1 MRRAP
6 SLVRTL
12 LVGALGL
19 GVLGFGVARPAGA
32 QVGHDPASS
41 PYEDLRGRQAATIGI
56 GTLAP
61 GRDPAGVA
69 PKSGVMLTGRYELQ
83 LTRPLWF
90 FARLGVAPSLERPI
104 KDPLFTD
111 AQRDAGTERHPMLL
125 TEVGLT
131 MNLTGNKSWRRIVP
145 QFHSAIG
152 FVTDGNTKFVL
163 GGYKF
168 GSAFTISYGLGARV
182 TTGRDW
188 ELHADLTRVHW
199 KYTYPDAY
207 GTGSDPLVPSG
218 RLGPW
223 VGNSVMQI
231 GVSRFFFR

>member
-1 MRRAP
+1 MRRA
-6 SLVRTL
+6 SVVAR
-12 LVGALGL
+12 AFFL
-19 GVLGFGVARPAGA
+19 GVLGFGGVRSVAA
-32 QVGHDPASS
+32 QVGHDPATS

-69 PKSGVMLTGRYELQ
+69 PKSGLMLTGRYDLQ

-90 FARLGVAPSLERPI
+90 FARLGIAPSLERPI

-111 AQRDAGTERHPMLL
+111 AQRDAGTERHPMVLS
-125 TEVGLT
+125 EVGLN

-145 QFHSAIG
+145 QLHGAIG
-152 FVTDGNTKFVL
+152 FVTDGVTRFDL

-168 GSAFTISYGLGARV
+168 GSAFTVSYGLGARV
-182 TTGRDW
+182 TTGTPW

-199 KYTYPDAY
+199 KYSYPDAY
-207 GTGSDPLVPSG
+207 GTGPDPLVSNG

-223 VGNSVMQI
+223 VGNSVLQL

>member
-1 MRRAP
+1 MTTGRLVLRA
-6 SLVRTL
+6 LV
-12 LVGALGL
+12 VLGL
-19 GVLGFGVARPAGA
+19 GGPLAPPVQA

-69 PKSGVMLTGRYELQ
+69 PRSGLMLTGRYEIQ

-90 FARLGVAPSLERPI
+90 FARLGIAPSLERPI

-111 AQRDAGTERHPMLL
+111 AQRAAGTERHLMVLS
-125 TEVGLT
+125 EVGLN

-145 QFHSAIG
+145 QLHGAIG
-152 FVTDGNTKFVL
+152 FVTDGVTRFDL

-168 GSAFTISYGLGARV
+168 GSAFTVSYGLGARV
-182 TTGRDW
+182 TTGTPW

-199 KYTYPDAY
+199 KYSYPDAY
-207 GTGSDPLVPSG
+207 GTGPDPLVSNG

-223 VGNSVMQI
+223 VGNSVLQL

>member
-6 SLVRTL
+6 SLGRAVL
-12 LVGALGL
+12 LGALGL
-19 GVLGFGVARPAGA
+19 GLARPVVA
-32 QVGHDPASS
+32 QVGHDPSTS

-56 GTLAP
+56 GTIAP

-69 PKSGVMLTGRYELQ
+69 ARSGLMLTGRYDLQ

-90 FARLGVAPSLERPI
+90 FTRIGVAPSLERPI
-104 KDPLFTD
+104 KDPLFSD
-111 AQRDAGTERHPMLL
+111 AQRDAGTERHPLVL
-125 TEVGLT
+125 TEVGLN

-145 QFHSAIG
+145 QVHGAIG
-152 FVTDGNTKFVL
+152 FVTDGNTKFDL

-182 TTGRDW
+182 TTGQAW

-199 KYTYPDAY
+199 KYSYPDAY
-207 GTGSDPLVPSG
+207 GAGSDPLVSRG

-223 VGNSVMQI
+223 VGNAVMQI